1 MKDNLGG
8 RIAELLTQL
17 NMTQRELADKVNVT
31 EVSMSRYIK
40 GDRVPKGPVIANI
53 ATALHTTTDYL
64 LNGDGE
70 TEIKMAVELPQKD
83 IDILISHGAKPLPI
97 VEPENKKRWLERIS
111 GIDCATDGVYFL
123 EQGKQEQECKF
134 LIYDNDSHVLY
145 YYLSIM

>member
-1 MKDNLGG
+1 MENKLGG

-64 LNGDGE
+64 LNGDASSDEGDFE
-70 TEIKMAVELPQKD
+70 SEYYKIHRLIARNASQMTPKQRREL
-83 IDILISHGAKPLPI
+83 INAL
-97 VEPENKKRWLERIS
+97 LES
-111 GIDCATDGVYFL
+111 DD
-123 EQGKQEQECKF
+123 Q
-134 LIYDNDSHVLY
+134 
-145 YYLSIM
+145 

>member
-53 ATALHTTTDYL
+53 ATALHTTSDYL
-64 LNGDGE
+64 LGIEPDDFDFP
-70 TEIKMAVELPQKD
+70 KVERLLARNAATMSEKQKRA
-83 IDILISHGAKPLPI
+83 LISALFG
-97 VEPENKKRWLERIS
+97 E
-111 GIDCATDGVYFL
+111 D
-123 EQGKQEQECKF
+123 
-134 LIYDNDSHVLY
+134 
-145 YYLSIM
+145 